1 MKNAIC
7 ITINGFSGAGKST
20 LAKKIFTKVET
31 EIGKTVILDGDK
43 VRSII
48 KKLGY
53 KYGYSK
59 EERTKKVV
67 SEILILKLFL
77 INGINVIYPTIGLNY
92 KADKLLKKEIKNF
105 IQVVIRCSIEKIIK
119 LGKKNKVYKLS
130 KKNIVG
136 LDIKPDFPKRPQVIV
151 HNNLDG
157 NFDLIVN
164 STIKKLL
171 PILKRY

>member
-48 KKLGY
+48 KNRPQIWLF
-53 KYGYSK
+53 K

-151 HNNLDG
+151 HNDLDG
-157 NFDLIVN
+157 NFDLVVN

>member
-1 MKNAIC
+1 MDFLVLGNQL
-7 ITINGFSGAGKST
+7 S
-20 LAKKIFTKVET
+20 KKIFTKVET

-119 LGKKNKVYKLS
+119 LGKNKVYKLS
-130 KKNIVG
+130 KKYCR
-136 LDIKPDFPKRPQVIV
+136 F
-151 HNNLDG
+151 
-157 NFDLIVN
+157 
-164 STIKKLL
+164 
-171 PILKRY
+171 RYKA